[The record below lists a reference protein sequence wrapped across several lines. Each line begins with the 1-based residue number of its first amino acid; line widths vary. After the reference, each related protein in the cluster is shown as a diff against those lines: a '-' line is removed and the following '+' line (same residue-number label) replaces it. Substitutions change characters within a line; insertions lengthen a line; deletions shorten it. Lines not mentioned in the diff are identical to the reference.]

1 VIIGSVKLQE
11 DFLRRF
17 IEEERYLQNKPLKTA
32 KFIEF
37 CKERGVKTTEDELEF
52 FEQEGL
58 LYPII
63 RIDRPIG
70 EEERIEFEK
79 DGKRFWRPAHLG
91 LEEGE
96 TEIRKYKKKYYS
108 QYEFNRYFNEYLL
121 DWLEEDNLFDPSTK
135 PFREWSS
142 FKDEE
147 LDSDSEKIVSFYS
160 SFQLHWLLLL
170 KESFSINIDLAGNTI
185 FVSSSL
191 ERLNGFKMS
200 NSFQIGNFNEFETK
214 VKEISES
221 EFGKLVFDLESKK
234 EELLKMYRNFE
245 KILEFLLSIQSAY
258 IPYGRSSSKTKTI
271 HVETLHDENWHY
283 KRDKF
288 DTKKELSKLRVNIN
302 EIEAL
307 YGIFSQKTTDILG
320 VRSDWIQLWK
330 SIAWNKKDKLE
341 GNIKLGIEYL
351 KWSLMLKRFLE
362 VYCGNEILDIDEMSN
377 ISKDSILKFNATEM
391 DQHGLFLR
399 ASRNK
404 MYFGPK
410 KNKSYFHDT
419 YKRLFYL
426 ANDFE
431 IDYHSRLIVFV
442 EGKTELELLPKFFD
456 WMGSKPE
463 NLGIDIVNIGGISN
477 FFGPKFKVKN
487 SENKYNTIILNNFL
501 NLINYTLNKWQ
512 TLPFF
517 VGDDEN
523 NIKKLLDEG
532 ICFKFEHEAE
542 KRRLPE
548 KWYHIWKKDF
558 ELDNFTNDEL
568 AEAIN
573 EVLDTII
580 KAKDVEEIRV
590 DKKGINSLDERIKDS
605 KIEIANVL
613 CKNLFDQYDT
623 TGDENLL
630 ERPIFNLI
638 KKLKVMALRNHPP
651 SNTVVEL
658 KNKEII
664 SEVVDKNN

>member
-1 VIIGSVKLQE
+1 MQAN
-11 DFLRRF
+11 FLKKF
-17 IEEERYLQNKPLKTA
+17 IEEERYLQNQPLVTKD
-32 KFIEF
+32 FIEF
-37 CKERGVKTTEDELEF
+37 CEKRGIKTNESELEYFEKER
-52 FEQEGL
+52 L
-58 LYPII
+58 LCPII
-63 RIDRPIG
+63 RIDRPIWK
-70 EEERIEFEK
+70 EERIEFLNIDGVARCKPAFYGLDEGEEEVKRYFEK
-79 DGKRFWRPAHLG
+79 YYAQYGFDGHYHENLLYF
-91 LEEGE
+91 LEEG
-96 TEIRKYKKKYYS
+96 
-108 QYEFNRYFNEYLL
+108 
-121 DWLEEDNLFDPSTK
+121 NLFDPSSK
-135 PFREWSS
+135 PFKKWSV
-142 FKDEE
+142 FRGEE
-147 LDSDSEKIVSFYS
+147 LENGNEKIVNFYS
-160 SFQLHWLLLL
+160 SFQIHWLILL
-170 KESFSINIDLAGNTI
+170 KKSYSINLDLAGDNIT
-185 FVSSSL
+185 VYSSL
-191 ERLNGFKMS
+191 ERLNGFRMS
-200 NSFQIGNFNEFETK
+200 SSFQVGNFHELE
-214 VKEISES
+214 VKFKEASRSES
-221 EFGKLVFDLESKK
+221 PICELVFNFKKKK
-234 EELLKMYRNFE
+234 EELLKMYWNFE

-258 IPYGRSSSKTKTI
+258 IPYGRSSSKTITY
-271 HVETLHDENWHY
+271 HDTNWHE
-283 KRDKF
+283 KRCSF
-288 DTKKELSKLRVNIN
+288 DPKKELSKLRVNIN

-330 SIAWNKKDKLE
+330 SIAWNKKDKLD

-362 VYCGNEILDIDEMSN
+362 AYCGKEILDIDEMSN
-377 ISKDSILKFNATEM
+377 ISKDNILKFNATEM
-391 DQHGLFLR
+391 DQYGLFLR

-404 MYFGPK
+404 MYFDPK
-410 KNKSYFHDT
+410 KNKNYFHDT

-431 IDYHSRLIVFV
+431 IDYHSRLIIFV

-477 FFGPKFKVKN
+477 FFGPKFRVKN

-542 KRRLPE
+542 KRRLPK

-573 EVLDTII
+573 EVLDTLIE
-580 KAKDVEEIRV
+580 AKDVEEIRV
-590 DKKGINSLDERIKDS
+590 DKMGINSLDERIKDS

-613 CKNLFDQYDT
+613 CKNLFDQYDD

-638 KKLKVMALRNHPP
+638 NKLKVMALRNHPP
-651 SNTVVEL
+651 SNTIVEL

-664 SEVVDKNN
+664 SEEVDTK